1 MQLDKIGRF
10 VKVLFDNF
18 SYNSSQQNLVAF
30 WAVLK
35 NITFSVE
42 TAVTTFWVT
51 FGNLGY
57 SFITTSGHTA
67 CYYCHKI
74 TTTAVVVIKLFFGGN
89 LDNLFPDFPP
99 KLKEQK

>member
-57 SFITTSGHTA
+57 SFIPTSGHTA
-67 CYYCHKI
+67 CSNLCLLQTHFDDKI
-74 TTTAVVVIKLFFGGN
+74 T
-89 LDNLFPDFPP
+89 
-99 KLKEQK
+99 QKNSAF